1 MDVYVG
7 RQPILDR
14 GWNIAGYEL
23 LFRSSQANFRDST
36 DDVSATSRVIA
47 NAVLGFGL
55 DRLVGDKPA
64 FINFD
69 RTLLLGDWT
78 TVLPPEKVV
87 IEILEGVEP
96 DQQVRSACE
105 SLRERGYAVAF
116 HPCGDDERTAQFAPF
131 VDILR
136 VDFQKSTPA
145 DQESL
150 IRRYQKQ
157 HIRMVAGKVETE
169 EEFVRASQLGYDYF
183 QGFFFAS
190 PVVLQTSRV
199 PASKMGGLR
208 LVKLIQHDDMNF
220 DSVEEVIRFDIAF
233 SHSLLTYVNSAAFQW
248 PTRIESVRQGL
259 LLLGADG
266 VRKWAWMASLSSLG
280 ENRPPVLMAQVLI
293 RGRFCEIIAGL
304 MTLDAGDADPFLI
317 GMFSLLDAI
326 LQRPLAGI
334 LDEMNIGPHIRL
346 ALLGEANVDNP
357 LALVLKIV
365 KAYELG
371 DFGQVDATAR
381 IVGLSPG
388 ELSTGYF
395 QCLSW
400 VETVFS
406 PDEKR
411 WRAAQ
416 PSGLIGFH
424 RDRESQTRQTALTA

>member
-1 MDVYVG
+1 MEVYVG

-23 LFRSSQANFRDST
+23 LFRSSHANFRDST
-36 DDVSATSRVIA
+36 GDVSATSQVIS
-47 NAVLGFGL
+47 NAILGFGL
-55 DRLVGDKPA
+55 DRLLGDKPA
-64 FINFD
+64 FVNFD

-87 IEILEGVEP
+87 IEILERVEP
-96 DQQVRSACE
+96 DRQVLDACE
-105 SLRERGYAVAF
+105 TLRERGYALAF
-116 HPCGDDERTAQFAPF
+116 HPSGDNERAAEFAPF
-131 VDILR
+131 VDIMR
-136 VDFQKSTPA
+136 VDFQKTTPA

-150 IRRYQKQ
+150 VRRYQS
-157 HIRMVAGKVETE
+157 HSIRMIAGKVETE
-169 EEFVRASQLGYDYF
+169 DEFVRASQLGYHYF

-199 PASKMGGLR
+199 PASKTGGLR
-208 LVKLIQHDDMNF
+208 LVKLIQHDDMDF

-248 PTRIESVRQGL
+248 PNRIESVRQGL

-280 ENRPPVLMAQVLI
+280 ENRPPVLMAQVLM
-293 RGRFCEIIAGL
+293 RGRFCEAISGL
-304 MTLDAGDADPFLI
+304 MTLAAGDADPFVI

-326 LQRPLAGI
+326 LQRPLEGV

-346 ALLGEANVDNP
+346 ALLGPPDLENP
-357 LALVLKIV
+357 LSLVLKIV

-371 DFGQVDATAR
+371 DFEQVHAAAR
-381 IVGLSPG
+381 IIGLSPD
-388 ELSTGYF
+388 ELSSGYL

-416 PSGLIGFH
+416 PSGLVGFH
-424 RDRESQTRQTALTA
+424 RDQAACSRETALIV

>member
-14 GWNIAGYEL
+14 GWNIAAYEL
-23 LFRSSQANFRDST
+23 LFRSSHANFRDST
-36 DDVSATSRVIA
+36 DDVSATSQVIA

-55 DRLVGDKPA
+55 DRLIGDKPA

-87 IEILEGVEP
+87 IEILEGVDP
-96 DQQVRSACE
+96 DPEVLAACVA
-105 SLRERGYAVAF
+105 LRERGYALAY
-116 HPCGDDERTAQFAPF
+116 HPCGDNERAVEFAPF

-136 VDFQKSTPA
+136 VDFQKTAPA

-150 IRRYQKQ
+150 VRRYQK
-157 HIRMVAGKVETE
+157 HNIRMIAGKVETE
-169 EEFVRASQLGYDYF
+169 DEFVRASQLGYHYF

-199 PASKMGGLR
+199 PASKAGGLR
-208 LVKLIQHDDMNF
+208 LVKLIQHDDMDF

-248 PTRIESVRQGL
+248 PNRIESVRQGL

-266 VRKWAWMASLSSLG
+266 VRKWAWMASLSRLG
-280 ENRPPVLMAQVLI
+280 ENRPPVLMAQVLM
-293 RGRFCEIIAGL
+293 RGRFCEAISGL
-304 MTLDAGDADPFLI
+304 MTLAAGDADPFVI

-326 LQRPLAGI
+326 LQRPLEGI

-346 ALLGEANVDNP
+346 ALLGPPDVDNP
-357 LALVLKIV
+357 LSLVLKIV

-371 DFGQVDATAR
+371 DFAQVHAAAR
-381 IVGLSPG
+381 IIGLSAD
-388 ELSTGYF
+388 ELSTGYL

-416 PSGLIGFH
+416 PSGLVGFH
-424 RDRESQTRQTALTA
+424 RDQAAGVRLAASIA

>member
-1 MDVYVG
+1 MEIYVG

-23 LFRSSQANFRDST
+23 LFQSSHVNFRDSA
-36 DDVSATSRVIA
+36 DDVSATSQVIA
-47 NAVLGFGL
+47 NAVPGSGL

-64 FINFD
+64 FVNFD

-87 IEILEGVEP
+87 IEILARVEP
-96 DQQVRSACE
+96 DPQVLDACE
-105 SLRERGYAVAF
+105 ALRERGYALAF
-116 HPCGDDERTAQFAPF
+116 RPTGDNEQAAEFAPF
-131 VDILR
+131 VDILC
-136 VDFQKSTPA
+136 VDFQKTRPA
-145 DQESL
+145 DQEAL
-150 IRRYQKQ
+150 VRRYQELN
-157 HIRMVAGKVETE
+157 IRMIAGKVETE
-169 EEFVRASQLGYDYF
+169 NEFVRASQLGYHYF

-208 LVKLIQHDDMNF
+208 LVKLIQHDDMDF
-220 DSVEEVIRFDIAF
+220 DSVEEVIRLDIAF

-248 PTRIESVRQGL
+248 STRIESVRQGL

-293 RGRFCEIIAGL
+293 RGRFCEVISGL
-304 MTLDAGDADPFLI
+304 MRLPAGDADPFLI

-326 LQRPLAGI
+326 LQRPLEGI
-334 LDEMNIGPHIRL
+334 LDEMNVGPQIRL
-346 ALLGEANVDNP
+346 ALLGVPDLHNP
-357 LALVLKIV
+357 PALVLKMV

-371 DFGQVDATAR
+371 DFAQVDTVAR
-381 IVGLSPG
+381 MLGLSAD

-406 PDEKR
+406 PDEKN

-416 PSGLIGFH
+416 PAGMIGFH
-424 RDRESQTRQTALTA
+424 RDQVSRTRETALTT